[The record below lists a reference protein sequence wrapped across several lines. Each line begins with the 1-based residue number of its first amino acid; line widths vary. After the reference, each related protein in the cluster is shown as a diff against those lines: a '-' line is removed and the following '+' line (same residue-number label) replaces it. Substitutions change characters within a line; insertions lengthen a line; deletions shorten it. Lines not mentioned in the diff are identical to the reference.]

1 MKAVIALGANLG
13 NPQVQI
19 KDAID
24 LLGENFL
31 IVAVSQLRETEPV
44 DAFGQ
49 PNYLNGVAIIES
61 ELPPL
66 DLLRKLLEIEHLGG
80 RLRSVKNAARTID
93 LDLIAYGEIFLDSP
107 ELTLPHPRAHRR
119 KFVLEPWFEIDP
131 NAVLPGYGP
140 VSELLKTLE

>member
-140 VSELLKTLE
+140 VRELLRTLE

>member
-61 ELPPL
+61 ELLPL